1 MKRLIFAVFVA
12 IFLAPT
18 IAYSNQDEIK
28 IWEEFVSLVKSNK
41 LSIEYIR
48 PPVPYTKESA
58 YQGLE
63 SFRKSVVWEG
73 YEIRDI
79 VRYEDLLTFIV
90 ALKNTDGVASEYSFN
105 FHVENGKWY
114 FRHLEGIFIR
124 LDKIG
129 PPPISDFPDFP
140 EGLKAYMRQELY
152 WGKMIWLYDM
162 IKQDKG
168 HEQAIGIFLDGGGY
182 FLAAQA
188 WVPFYPPHRAF
199 ILYLCWEQSNMQH
212 NPVTLIKLEDNE
224 AIVRFDR
231 MIFFEIY
238 SKSGHMKQQISI
250 EDYIEIFESIW
261 QDRAKNAGWDL
272 ETKGKG
278 QQITFHFTR

>member
-1 MKRLIFAVFVA
+1 MKRLFCAGLTA
-12 IFLAPT
+12 LFLALT
-18 IAYSNQDEIK
+18 IAYSNQDESK
-28 IWEEFVSLVKSNK
+28 IWKEFVSLLKSNK

-48 PPVPYTKESA
+48 PPVPYTKDLA

-63 SFRKSVVWEG
+63 SFLKSVVWEG
-73 YEIRDI
+73 YVIKDI
-79 VRYEDLLTFIV
+79 VRYENLLTFIV
-90 ALKNTDGVASEYSFN
+90 ALRSVNGSTSEYSFN
-105 FHVENGKWY
+105 FQAENGRWY
-114 FRHLEGIFIR
+114 FRHLEGVFIR

-129 PPPISDFPDFP
+129 SLPTSDFPDFP

-168 HEQAIGIFLDGGGY
+168 HEQALGIFLDGAGY

-212 NPVTLIKLEDNE
+212 NPLTLMKLEDDE

-231 MIFFEIY
+231 MIYFEIY
-238 SKSGHMKQQISI
+238 SKSSHMKQQISI
-250 EDYIEIFESIW
+250 ENYIEIFEAIW

-272 ETKGKG
+272 DTQGKG
-278 QQITFHFTR
+278 EQITFHFTR